1 MSNAMMAFFLA
12 AGVAAFAYTKLGRR
26 VGYGNGRD
34 VWAIVAV
41 AFVFAFAFV
50 YSLLAWVIHLH

>member
-1 MSNAMMAFFLA
+1 MSNAMMALFIG
-12 AGVAAFAYTKLGRR
+12 AGIAGFAYTKLGRR
-26 VGYGNGRD
+26 VGYGNGRE
-34 VWAIVAV
+34 VWTIVAV